1 MGLGKLVEAIEG
13 IGDLFVNLGKLIE
26 IVIKFLFELLP
37 NIIEIMNPVNVLN
50 DIIAGVTLAIR
61 LVFKTVMDMFTT
73 QPKVDYNKCK
83 DNGEGICGYRKERG
97 PNGKILQAK
106 ERDNSEKQGK
116 KCMQPTLFR
125 LIITVL
131 CPPLGLLLHSGPR
144 AWFHIILASLLTVYC
159 FYFPGLIYVVMHTLC

>member
-37 NIIEIMNPVNVLN
+37 NIMTILNPVNILN

-61 LVFKTVMDMFTT
+61 LVFKSVTDMVTT

-83 DNGEGICGYRKERG
+83 DNGEGICGYRKIRG
-97 PNGKILQAK
+97 PDGKLLPSK
-106 ERDNSEKQGK
+106 ERENAEKQGK
-116 KCMQPTLFR
+116 KCVQPTLFR
-125 LIITVL
+125 LIMTVL
-131 CPPLGLLLHSGPR
+131 CPPLGLLIHSGTG
-144 AWFHIILASLLTVYC
+144 AWFHIIIASLLTVYA